1 MTRILFFVF
10 CRLSGQDTKNRQFPY
25 FKKNI
30 FLNKLCPRMR
40 KDRAMHNIVILGKA
54 DLHSETKRVSPAW
67 APVQQTG
74 KSRPIH
80 LHRFL
85 AEAKNRQQPSIHL

>member
-1 MTRILFFVF
+1 
-10 CRLSGQDTKNRQFPY
+10 
-25 FKKNI
+25 
-30 FLNKLCPRMR
+30 MR

-85 AEAKNRQQPSIHL
+85 AEEKNRLYNRRYIFNRDRPLSPLHRHVLK